1 MARFSSKHLQLGIA
15 AGAVVAAAIAVATV
29 TPAFAQR
36 GGGKAQGKTPEG
48 WSYDI
53 RNGQRVP
60 RGNRVSNPD
69 GSWREEIRDGNC
81 TTVRTMSASGEYRES
96 RQC

>member
-1 MARFSSKHLQLGIA
+1 MVHVSKHRLKLGLAAAAVLIA
-15 AGAVVAAAIAVATV
+15 AVGVAAAS
-29 TPAFAQR
+29 PALAQR
-36 GGGKAQGKTPEG
+36 GERAGRTPPN

-60 RGNRVSNPD
+60 RAPRVTNPD
-69 GSWREEIRDGNC
+69 GSWREEVRDGNC
-81 TTVRTMSASGEYRES
+81 TTVRTMSAAGEYRES

>member
-1 MARFSSKHLQLGIA
+1 MAGLSTKHLRLGIA
-15 AGAVVAAAIAVATV
+15 AGAVVAAAVAVATV
-29 TPAFAQR
+29 TPALAQR
-36 GGGKAQGKTPEG
+36 GDKAQGKTPNG
-48 WSYDI
+48 WSYEI

-60 RGNRVSNPD
+60 RGNRVTSGD

>member
-1 MARFSSKHLQLGIA
+1 MVGFSKRHLRLGLA
-15 AGAVVAAAIAVATV
+15 AGVIVVAAIGVASM
-29 TPAFAQR
+29 TPALAQKS
-36 GGGKAQGKTPEG
+36 KAQGKTPDG

-60 RGNRVSNPD
+60 RGNRVTNAD

-81 TTVRTMSASGEYRES
+81 TTVRTMSAGGEYRES